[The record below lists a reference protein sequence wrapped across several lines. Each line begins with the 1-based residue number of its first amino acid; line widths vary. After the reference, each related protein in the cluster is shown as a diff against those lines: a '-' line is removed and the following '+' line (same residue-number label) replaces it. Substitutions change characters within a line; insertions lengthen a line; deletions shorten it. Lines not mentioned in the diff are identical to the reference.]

1 MGSETPLRD
10 NSRDPTGRSSPTN
23 GMNGATQGING
34 ESGRSSRPK
43 YHHPNRTSMNEM
55 KRRVAA
61 ILEFVSKMQG
71 NKGSRNNSLGSSSGP
86 SGSRTP
92 NGLAQN
98 STNGGGGGRRDGSDS
113 VSGGANG
120 NVPVPPAALLKG
132 VEAGLSLSTAQVN
145 GERAERE
152 FRAMASGEMM
162 HVLTRE
168 LVGWQS
174 VYGKYGEK

>member
-1 MGSETPLRD
+1 M
-10 NSRDPTGRSSPTN
+10 TGASN
-23 GMNGATQGING
+23 GING

-71 NKGSRNNSLGSSSGP
+71 DKTSQNSSHGSSSGP

-92 NGLAQN
+92 NGAVQN
-98 STNGGGGGRRDGSDS
+98 GNGGTTKDVVHS
-113 VSGGANG
+113 AT
-120 NVPVPPAALLKG
+120 LLKG
-132 VEAGLSLSTAQVN
+132 VEAGLSAAQVN
-145 GERAERE
+145 GEKMDKE
-152 FRAMASGEMM
+152 FKDMGSGEMM
-162 HVLTRE
+162 RVLSRE

-174 VYGKYGEK
+174 LYGKYGEK